1 MTLLPEHPSNSEGAE
16 NDAPAACAGCAK
28 LDRRQFLASASALSL
43 GALVTGCG
51 DGIIGGPETVPA
63 FPETPFLVDPRQITA
78 LQTVGGRSVVQ
89 VGLSAP
95 VLVER
100 TGAAQYRA
108 LSLACPHRGTI
119 VSVERSG
126 FRCPNHGAVFN
137 ADGLWQSGQATSD
150 LEPVGVRMNFDGT
163 LSVGGPPSPPVLA
176 VSATSLAFTAL
187 TTSATDPAPQT
198 VNVSNAGGGTI
209 PGISATIAYT
219 AGQPTGWLTAQVS
232 GAIAPATLTLSA
244 RRGTLAVGTYTATVT
259 VNTTA
264 NGARTIAVVLV
275 VQNAN
280 SPASIV
286 LSTTATSMS
295 LPAGSQ
301 SEIQAVQVTNG
312 GAGTLAGL
320 RTQVA
325 YSAGGVGWLSATFNS
340 TTTPAVLTLRAT
352 ATGLSNGTYTAQV
365 TVSAAGVADRI
376 LTVTLTIAPIGL
388 VVNIAA
394 WPALATVGGVAGSV
408 GNLNTTPVAIVRT
421 SATSFAAFSMTCPH
435 AGTRINVVN
444 NTSFRCPNHG
454 ALFDS
459 AGVNLPSSPQRTT
472 NLVRLTVTY
481 TPGAPTLL
489 VS

>member
-51 DGIIGGPETVPA
+51 DGIIGGPEAIPA

-100 TGAAQYRA
+100 TGQAQYRA

-150 LEPVGVRMNFDGT
+150 LEPVGVRLNFDGT

-209 PGISATIAYT
+209 PGISATITYT

-244 RRGTLAVGTYTATVT
+244 RRGTLAVGTYTANVT

-286 LSTTATSMS
+286 LSTTATSMA

-312 GAGTLAGL
+312 GAGTLAAL

-325 YSAGGVGWLSATFNS
+325 YSAGGVGCRPPS
-340 TTTPAVLTLRAT
+340 TARP
-352 ATGLSNGTYTAQV
+352 
-365 TVSAAGVADRI
+365 
-376 LTVTLTIAPIGL
+376 P
-388 VVNIAA
+388 
-394 WPALATVGGVAGSV
+394 P
-408 GNLNTTPVAIVRT
+408 
-421 SATSFAAFSMTCPH
+421 
-435 AGTRINVVN
+435 
-444 NTSFRCPNHG
+444 RC
-454 ALFDS
+454 
-459 AGVNLPSSPQRTT
+459 
-472 NLVRLTVTY
+472 
-481 TPGAPTLL
+481 
-489 VS
+489 